1 MFLCNIQIKEYIT
14 KSFVHYISLIGNNSL
29 GNTLSMKQKLKI
41 MPHLWDFA
49 DLSDLLVV
57 TLPHR

>member
-1 MFLCNIQIKEYIT
+1 M
-14 KSFVHYISLIGNNSL
+14 HYISLIGNNSL